1 MKFDNLANSILEQ
14 IKPTG
19 IEEHS
24 VRLVTDEGGDE
35 TAEVMVHT
43 NVDDDIILRAYAYA
57 DEAGKFPKDAILGKT
72 KNPLFVEVAIWYVND
87 QIEWVRDQ
95 ISDKRAENVPFKVT
109 YY

>member
-19 IEEHS
+19 FEEHT
-24 VRLVTDEGGDE
+24 VQLITDEGADE

-43 NVDDDIILRAYAYA
+43 NVDDDIILRAYTYA
-57 DEAGKFPKDAILGKT
+57 DEASKFPKDAILGKT

-87 QIEWVRDQ
+87 QIDWVRDQ
-95 ISDKRAENVPFKVT
+95 ISDRRKENVPFKVT

>member
-19 IEEHS
+19 IEEHT

-43 NVDDDIILRAYAYA
+43 NVDDDIILRAYTYA
-57 DEAGKFPKDAILGKT
+57 DEASKFPKDAILGKT
-72 KNPLFVEVAIWYVND
+72 KNPLFVEVALWYVND

-95 ISDKRAENVPFKVT
+95 ISDKRAENVPFKVM